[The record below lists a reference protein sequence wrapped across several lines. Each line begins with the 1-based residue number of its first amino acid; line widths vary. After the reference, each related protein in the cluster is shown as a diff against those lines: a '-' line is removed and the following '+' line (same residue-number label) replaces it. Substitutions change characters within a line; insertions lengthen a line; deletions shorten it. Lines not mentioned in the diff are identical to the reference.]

1 MRLPNE
7 DELSNLD
14 ALHKIASILEE
25 DGAFDEAEFVNDLFL
40 KMSAKKKKK
49 KSGKNVPNNP
59 SLWAECKA
67 WAKRTFDVYP
77 SAYANGAAAKRYK
90 SKGGTWRKADSELNT
105 RLAQVNIVNQSTMYD
120 GQFDTS
126 ETETPDTTEDL
137 SDDEVTSLANEIR
150 TLDEEADIELRQH
163 NYSRVSDI
171 ISEIETIQN
180 RNPEVADLAKTV
192 LDRLRT
198 FVRVGNEVN
207 QTQKKEKIQIP
218 EGFRANPLQFIKEN
232 IFPEYGNQVDIQPQE
247 LEKLITYV
255 KNNEPKML
263 SSYEL
268 ELYSIWKAAKAANPE
283 ASLKTYESANNALY
297 RIMKQLDKESTTP
310 TIGKIDLGQI
320 NKKLLNMNLDKQI
333 YNLAIEI
340 ARLKANGYYYK

>member
-1 MRLPNE
+1 M
-7 DELSNLD
+7 SN
-14 ALHKIASILEE
+14 KENKVI
-25 DGAFDEAEFVNDLFL
+25 
-40 KMSAKKKKK
+40 KKT
-49 KSGKNVPNNP
+49 SR
-59 SLWAECKA
+59 S
-67 WAKRTFDVYP
+67 VY
-77 SAYANGAAAKRYK
+77 
-90 SKGGTWRKADSELNT
+90 
-105 RLAQVNIVNQSTMYD
+105 
-120 GQFDTS
+120 
-126 ETETPDTTEDL
+126 
-137 SDDEVTSLANEIR
+137 
-150 TLDEEADIELRQH
+150 EEADTELRQH

-180 RNPEVADLAKTV
+180 QNPEVADLAKTV

-218 EGFRANPLQFIKEN
+218 EGFKANPLQFIKEN

-283 ASLKTYESANNALY
+283 ASLKTYENANNVLY